1 MAHKQVWFSGRN
13 EALPKMAQHQTMNTT
28 PTHVGMIGNCPHCG
42 ESIRVILSKKDVKII
57 YKSFKLPRIAANL
70 NTEVKL
76 HLQK

>member
-1 MAHKQVWFSGRN
+1 
-13 EALPKMAQHQTMNTT
+13 MNTT